1 MLQPSKQ
8 HRQMDQRLGM
18 NSPECISNS
27 TSLATPQ
34 YHNTPV
40 LFWVVSWQSPRLL
53 SSTLPPFLEG
63 SKVSSALVSDVFP
76 SLAHPAE
83 PAAITFCSAPPRVAA
98 VLVEMRENVG
108 RERQVADRR
117 DKGAANHFELPS
129 VSRSSQLWIMLF
141 DATTASL
148 LLRAYI
154 FLYIP
159 LDQNSGKTLS
169 FQV

>member
-1 MLQPSKQ
+1 MLQP
-8 HRQMDQRLGM
+8 RQMDQRLGM
-18 NSPECISNS
+18 NSPECISKS

-40 LFWVVSWQSPRLL
+40 FFSSCLL
-53 SSTLPPFLEG
+53 PVTRVIIPPFLEG
-63 SKVSSALVSDVFP
+63 SKVSSALISDVFP
-76 SLAHPAE
+76 TLAHPAE

-98 VLVEMRENVG
+98 VLVEMRRNVG
-108 RERQVADRR
+108 RERRQADRR

-129 VSRSSQLWIMLF
+129 ISRSFQLWIMLF

-148 LLRAYI
+148 LLKLTSS
-154 FLYIP
+154 FTHP
-159 LDQNSGKTLS
+159 LDQNWGKTLS